1 MKQHDSKIRKG
12 ILMFSVCKW
21 TFLIDVGDFDVG
33 DLVEVGWTKW
43 AKCKHDVNSQ
53 AETPLIFN
61 AS

>member
-1 MKQHDSKIRKG
+1 MKQRDSKIRKG
-12 ILMFSVCKW
+12 ILMLSVYKW
-21 TFLIDVGDFDVG
+21 TFLIDVG

-61 AS
+61 TS

>member
-1 MKQHDSKIRKG
+1 MKQRDSKIRKG
-12 ILMFSVCKW
+12 ILMLSVYKW
-21 TFLIDVGDFDVG
+21 TFLIEVG

-61 AS
+61 TS

>member
-12 ILMFSVCKW
+12 ILMLSVYKW
-21 TFLIDVGDFDVG
+21 TFLIDVG

-43 AKCKHDVNSQ
+43 AKRKHDVNSQ

-61 AS
+61 TS

>member
-21 TFLIDVGDFDVG
+21 TFLIDVG